1 MSAEQHLGDAATTQQ
16 SGSATQLNRSC
27 ESCRALKVRCLP
39 NPETPNQCQR
49 CAKAKRACL
58 FVAPQKRRPRKR
70 TDSRVAQL
78 EREMRAMRVLLKDK
92 HLPVDEGS
100 QDEYDEGNDD
110 DVDFG
115 AQAGTSV
122 RNMHTA
128 QDSGMIPP
136 RPTNY
141 SPVSILPPGSAS
153 GASVGAL
160 SLPNAQSSH
169 SPDLRMNE
177 DVVDR
182 GIITMETAHELVYLF
197 INDLA
202 PLFPV
207 VVLPTDTNVAQLRQS
222 KPVLFLSVVAA
233 AAIAVDA
240 KLAEI
245 LNREIVR
252 LYAERF
258 FIEAEKS
265 LELVQSL
272 LIMIVF
278 SYPPN
283 SPLKIQIY
291 QYTHIAAT
299 MALEIG
305 LASKKRV
312 SKKPASRRGGQDQHN
327 VFDQHMAEQARAIL
341 GCYHL
346 CSQIGMRTRRP
357 NLLLYNDWVKE
368 CVNHLAGSP
377 HILDRRMATWFE
389 LQKMVDEAM
398 TSFGLD
404 DTSSTAP
411 LTESRVQAVLRWF
424 ENRMQDWKKN
434 TPPDLL
440 TLPLMV
446 EYHHTNLAVYELA
459 IGEAYRDPDAI
470 KQQHYTL
477 PPPDE
482 EGSQQQNAPLSAI
495 RIDMTMKWLNAAHSI
510 LDVFLG
516 CDTDTMRNMPNLMYT
531 RIVLGIM
538 TLMKIYYSVRSG
550 ALGEVIGPS
559 TVNLDMYLEEMT
571 RRLTEASGGQ
581 KYKIPSRWLFVVGV
595 KARDWYDRFQHRQFQ
610 KEAQLQPK
618 ASAQPNIPINQF
630 PISMQSNSHFDPMV
644 TQTAPFNIQ
653 SMMQHPL
660 PDNTGPFSAHVPTTI
675 PWPSPDDN
683 FVTLNQPPPYLPGT
697 MAPPMTFGPPNPPPS
712 FSQNQPFFS
721 SGSGMEIDGWVPDG
735 GIFGGPSL
743 PGF

>member
-1 MSAEQHLGDAATTQQ
+1 
-16 SGSATQLNRSC
+16 
-27 ESCRALKVRCLP
+27 
-39 NPETPNQCQR
+39 
-49 CAKAKRACL
+49 
-58 FVAPQKRRPRKR
+58 
-70 TDSRVAQL
+70 
-78 EREMRAMRVLLKDK
+78 MRVLLKDK

-110 DVDFG
+110 EVDFG

-182 GIITMETAHELVYLF
+182 GIITMETAHELVYVF

-327 VFDQHMAEQARAIL
+327 VFDEHMAEQARAIL

-346 CSQIGMRTRRP
+346 CSQ
-357 NLLLYNDWVKE
+357 
-368 CVNHLAGSP
+368 
-377 HILDRRMATWFE
+377 
-389 LQKMVDEAM
+389 
-398 TSFGLD
+398 
-404 DTSSTAP
+404 
-411 LTESRVQAVLRWF
+411 
-424 ENRMQDWKKN
+424 
-434 TPPDLL
+434 
-440 TLPLMV
+440 
-446 EYHHTNLAVYELA
+446 
-459 IGEAYRDPDAI
+459 
-470 KQQHYTL
+470 
-477 PPPDE
+477 
-482 EGSQQQNAPLSAI
+482 
-495 RIDMTMKWLNAAHSI
+495 
-510 LDVFLG
+510 
-516 CDTDTMRNMPNLMYT
+516 
-531 RIVLGIM
+531 
-538 TLMKIYYSVRSG
+538 
-550 ALGEVIGPS
+550 
-559 TVNLDMYLEEMT
+559 
-571 RRLTEASGGQ
+571 
-581 KYKIPSRWLFVVGV
+581 
-595 KARDWYDRFQHRQFQ
+595 
-610 KEAQLQPK
+610 
-618 ASAQPNIPINQF
+618 
-630 PISMQSNSHFDPMV
+630 
-644 TQTAPFNIQ
+644 
-653 SMMQHPL
+653 
-660 PDNTGPFSAHVPTTI
+660 
-675 PWPSPDDN
+675 
-683 FVTLNQPPPYLPGT
+683 
-697 MAPPMTFGPPNPPPS
+697 
-712 FSQNQPFFS
+712 
-721 SGSGMEIDGWVPDG
+721 
-735 GIFGGPSL
+735 
-743 PGF
+743 